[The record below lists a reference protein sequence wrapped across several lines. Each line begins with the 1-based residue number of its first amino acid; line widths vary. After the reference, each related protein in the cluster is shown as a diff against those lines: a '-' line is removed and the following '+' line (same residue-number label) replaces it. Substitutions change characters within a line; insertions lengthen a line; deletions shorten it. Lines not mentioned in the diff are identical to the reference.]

1 MASKYPVTAI
11 DEQNWLIEVV
21 KIINSV
27 FNPRKSFFASTNRCH
42 KVPLAGVKYTKLS
55 ILGHQA
61 HVCNKHKLYFGTKTV
76 PQSFL
81 GRCVPAPPLDS
92 PLTALLAG
100 KVFCQGGG
108 STLCHSVY
116 IHCIRL
122 QLFAIVTSS
131 CSLAGFSL
139 VILEL
144 YDQGMV
150 VFCLCYMIKMPSIWN
165 TSWE

>member
-1 MASKYPVTAI
+1 MASWYPATAI

-21 KIINSV
+21 KVINSV
-27 FNPRKSFFASTNRCH
+27 FNPRKSFLQAQDPFWHQAICH
-42 KVPLAGVKYTKLS
+42 TVSLAGVKYTKFS
-55 ILGHQA
+55 ILGYQA
-61 HVCNKHKLYFGTKTV
+61 HVCNKHKLYFGTKPV

-116 IHCIRL
+116 IHCIML
-122 QLFAIVTSS
+122 QLFAMVTSS
-131 CSLAGFSL
+131 CSHAGFSQ
-139 VILEL
+139 VILDL
-144 YDQGMV
+144 YDQGMIV
-150 VFCLCYMIKMPSIWN
+150 LCLC
-165 TSWE
+165 